1 MSDRGLVLGGTG
13 GLGAVAAAVLQSQ
26 GFSVWVTGRRPPRIP
41 DFSDPVRSTPLLGN
55 GPSLDQSPDQP
66 VGEQMGAPTNPRK
79 VGNPAGEQARELVG
93 NPAGERAGGD
103 QVPALSVKPLN
114 WIPHEYRSP
123 EHTLAAVEEAL
134 GSPLNVSYLVCNFG
148 PFLEA
153 PVSTMQGKD
162 WRFLVEANLM
172 LPGML
177 VSAVL
182 PEMIQRGFGRIVLFG
197 ATGTDQ
203 VVGRRLTAG
212 YQAAKTGLGVLAKS
226 VALEAGH
233 HNVTCNVVCPGYVE
247 TEYYTEA
254 MKAKA
259 KRRTPGGMLNI
270 PQDFFSLF
278 KLLLSA
284 DTTYINGA
292 IISSAQGL

>member
-1 MSDRGLVLGGTG
+1 MSQRALVLGGTG

-26 GFSVWVTGRRPPRIP
+26 GLSVWVTGRKPPRILVPP
-41 DFSDPVRSTPLLGN
+41 DLGLGDGLLTGQRPGTQSGDPP
-55 GPSLDQSPDQP
+55 PAAP
-66 VGEQMGAPTNPRK
+66 VQ
-79 VGNPAGEQARELVG
+79 
-93 NPAGERAGGD
+93 
-103 QVPALSVKPLN
+103 PLN
-114 WIPHEYRSP
+114 WIPLEYRSP
-123 EHTLAAVEEAL
+123 EQTLAAVEEAL
-134 GSPLNVSYLVCNFG
+134 GSPLDVSYLVCNFG

-153 PVSTMQGKD
+153 PVSTMQRKD
-162 WRFLVEANLM
+162 WRFLVEANLV

-177 VSAVL
+177 VSALL
-182 PEMIQRGFGRIVLFG
+182 PEMIQRGFGRILLFG
-197 ATGTDQ
+197 ATGSDQ
-203 VVGRRLTAG
+203 IVGRRQTAG

-226 VALEAGH
+226 VALEAGL

-247 TEYYTEA
+247 TEYYSEA

-259 KRRTPGGMLNI
+259 RRRIPGGKLDI

-284 DTTYINGA
+284 DTTFINGA